1 MAASEHSTGTV
12 TATKSLEL
20 RLDVE
25 AVKGELDLHEP
36 STLQADPAVDPELE
50 RRAQEYA
57 DALVN
62 LDPKDFESQEGM
74 KLAVEDMGRGLQR
87 QAAHRS
93 KMLQQPIKDLSE
105 RGADGGPVANA
116 LVDLKMQVEA
126 LDPNRFDFSAGWASR
141 LLGMIP
147 GIGTPLKRYFTKYE
161 SAQTVIDAI
170 IRSLEEG
177 GEQLKRDN
185 VTLREDQ
192 LAMREL
198 TVKLERQILL
208 AQLLDQKLQYKLDR
222 EISADDPRQKFVK
235 EELLFPLRQ
244 RIMDL
249 QQQLAVNQQGVLST
263 AIVIGNNLELVR
275 GVDRA
280 LNVTVSALQVAVTVA
295 LALVNQRIVLDKIT
309 ALNTTTSN
317 LIAGTA
323 ATLRTQ
329 GVAIQTQASQAMLD
343 IDSLKSAFA
352 DINAAM
358 DEISRFRQE
367 SLPKM
372 AQTILEFN
380 EMTAGGEAAIQQLEK
395 GRQARPALQIEAG

>member
-1 MAASEHSTGTV
+1 MAASEPSTGTA
-12 TATKSLEL
+12 TATKTLEL

-25 AVKGELDLHEP
+25 VVKGELDLHDP
-36 STLQADPAVDPELE
+36 STLQGDPTVDPELD

-62 LDPKDFESQEGM
+62 LDPKDFESQEDM
-74 KLAVEDMGRGLQR
+74 KVAVEDMGRGLQR
-87 QAAHRS
+87 EAAHRS

-147 GIGTPLKRYFTKYE
+147 GVGTPLKRYFTKYE

-222 EISADDPRQKFVK
+222 EISADDPRQKFVQ

-263 AIVIGNNLELVR
+263 AIVIGNNRELVR

-367 SLPKM
+367 ALPKM

-395 GRQARPALQIEAG
+395 GRQARPALQIEAE

>member
-1 MAASEHSTGTV
+1 MAASEHSTGTA
-12 TATKSLEL
+12 TATKPLEL
-20 RLDVE
+20 QLDVE
-25 AVKGELDLHEP
+25 AVKGELDLHDP

-62 LDPKDFESQEGM
+62 LDAKDFESQEDM
-74 KLAVEDMGRGLQR
+74 KVAVEDMGRGLQR

-116 LVDLKMQVEA
+116 LVDLKMEVEA

-147 GIGTPLKRYFTKYE
+147 GVGTPLKRYFTKYE

-222 EISADDPRQKFVK
+222 EISADDARQKFVQ

-263 AIVIGNNLELVR
+263 AIVIGNNRELMR

-295 LALVNQRIVLDKIT
+295 LALANQRIVLDKIT

-329 GVAIQTQASQAMLD
+329 GVAIQTQASQSMLD

-367 SLPKM
+367 ALPKM

-380 EMTAGGEAAIQQLEK
+380 ELTAGGEAAIQQMEK

>member
-1 MAASEHSTGTV
+1 MAATEHSTGTA
-12 TATKSLEL
+12 TATKTLEL

-25 AVKGELDLHEP
+25 AVKGELDLHDP
-36 STLQADPAVDPELE
+36 STLQADPTVDPELE

-62 LDPKDFESQEGM
+62 LDPKDFESQEDM
-74 KLAVEDMGRGLQR
+74 KIAVEDMGRGLQR
-87 QAAHRS
+87 EAAHRS

-105 RGADGGPVANA
+105 RGADGGPVVNA

-141 LLGMIP
+141 MLGMIP

-222 EISADDPRQKFVK
+222 EISADDARQKFVK

-263 AIVIGNNLELVR
+263 AIVIGNNRELVR

-329 GVAIQTQASQAMLD
+329 GVAIQTQASQSMLD

-358 DEISRFRQE
+358 DEISQFRQE
-367 SLPKM
+367 ALPKM
-372 AQTILEFN
+372 AQTILEFS
-380 EMTAGGEAAIQQLEK
+380 EMTAGGEAAIQQMEK

>member
-1 MAASEHSTGTV
+1 MAASEHSTGTA
-12 TATKSLEL
+12 TATKTLEL

-62 LDPKDFESQEGM
+62 LDPKDFESQEGI

-367 SLPKM
+367 ALPKM